1 MKRLV
6 FLAIALLASS
16 TIASAQEDAQ
26 TTTNTPQQSIQ
37 EQSSEL
43 KTEKPT
49 KKRNNYFRRG
59 YFGIVDGSV
68 AAYYAGGLVGG
79 IDIINGHNSDWFGIG
94 IGVGCR
100 AGIGVGCRAGM
111 GKEVAIPIY
120 VHLRAEILNRRV
132 TPIILANIGY
142 SYGFGEKP
150 KYNETMGYTPASMVG
165 SNFFAE
171 AGIGLGIRVRQKGLI
186 SLSIMPSFFTKT
198 SANGIKLGIGYK
210 W

>member
-16 TIASAQEDAQ
+16 TIALAQEGAQ
-26 TTTNTPQQSIQ
+26 TTTDTPQQSIQ
-37 EQSSEL
+37 EQSSEP

-68 AAYYAGGLVGG
+68 AAYILGGFVGG
-79 IDIINGHNSDWFGIG
+79 IDIINGHNSDWFGI
-94 IGVGCR
+94 
-100 AGIGVGCRAGM
+100 GIGVGCRAGM

-150 KYNETMGYTPASMVG
+150 KYNETMCYTPASMVG

-198 SANGIKLGIGYK
+198 SANGIKLSIGYK

>member
-1 MKRLV
+1 MKRLMI
-6 FLAIALLASS
+6 LAIALLASS
-16 TIASAQEDAQ
+16 TIALAQEGAQ

-37 EQSSEL
+37 EQSSEP

-68 AAYYAGGLVGG
+68 AAYILGGLVGG

-100 AGIGVGCRAGM
+100 AGM

-120 VHLRAEILNRRV
+120 VHLRASTDELPQLFWPISDIHTVLERNQNTMKQCVTHRHQWSAQTFLQKQVSASVSESARR
-132 TPIILANIGY
+132 G
-142 SYGFGEKP
+142 
-150 KYNETMGYTPASMVG
+150 
-165 SNFFAE
+165 
-171 AGIGLGIRVRQKGLI
+171 
-186 SLSIMPSFFTKT
+186 
-198 SANGIKLGIGYK
+198 
-210 W
+210 